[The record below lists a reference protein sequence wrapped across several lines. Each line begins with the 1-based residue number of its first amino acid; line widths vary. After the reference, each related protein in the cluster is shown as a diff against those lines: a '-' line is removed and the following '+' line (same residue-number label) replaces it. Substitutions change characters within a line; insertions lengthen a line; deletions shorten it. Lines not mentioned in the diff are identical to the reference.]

1 MQRREASL
9 GLCHLAENLVTLAP
23 MCYLECEGFEL
34 SLLIFHI
41 LGVSRAS
48 AFTFNSLH
56 AQVEKDGFM
65 AVVEFH

>member
-1 MQRREASL
+1 
-9 GLCHLAENLVTLAP
+9 
-23 MCYLECEGFEL
+23 MCYLEYEGFEL

-41 LGVSRAS
+41 LGASRAS

-56 AQVEKDGFM
+56 VQVEKDGFM